1 MRPKPHR
8 LVRPKFQRLRT
19 ESSVTIALGMKC
31 MDGVL
36 VAADRQITKEGG
48 LKYQQ
53 DKILVGGTVVSSFTM
68 DFALA
73 YAGSPDLAKGLLNK
87 VGMATL
93 KVCEGNVFTP
103 STVQSAIEDVLT
115 IKETRDLETIIIFG
129 GPNISPF
136 MLRTRETRVVFGT
149 MEYIGAGDSS
159 VLRYLADLIKF
170 PLALERAK
178 IVGAYLISVA
188 NRYIDGCGF
197 GPDVAFI
204 GMDGEVK
211 RADKA
216 EIDSYAEEFAELEK
230 ALTNTLGLL

>member
-8 LVRPKFQRLRT
+8 LVRPKFERLRT
-19 ESSVTIALGMKC
+19 ENSVTIALGMKC
-31 MDGVL
+31 LDGVL

-53 DKILVGGTVVSSFTM
+53 DKILLGGTIVSKFPM

-73 YAGSPDLAKGLLNK
+73 YAGSPDLAKNLVGK
-87 VGMATL
+87 VAEAT
-93 KVCEGNVFTP
+93 VRACNEGVFTP
-103 STVQSAIEDVLT
+103 TLVQSAIEDVLT
-115 IKETRDLETIIIFG
+115 AKDTKGLETLIIFG

-136 MLRTRETRVVFGT
+136 MLRTRETRVVFGK

-170 PLALERAK
+170 PLPLDRAK
-178 IVGAYLISVA
+178 ILGAYLISAA

-204 GMDGEVK
+204 GTDGEVK
-211 RADKA
+211 RVEKT